1 MAVHGNLL
9 PAKYRGSR
17 IERRSS
23 MKPSRP
29 TFLLAAVCGAASLAL
44 SVPEPIDRLKLEPLH
59 KAGQAFREALANPGS
74 PLAGLKELRQQLEME
89 AEKVEGRL
97 GSKREKYLYDLYST
111 AAAEYG
117 ACLAR
122 YEIHRSRERL
132 DSEVKAVADYLR
144 RADLVYR
151 GEPEQTVESAQTP
164 AEAPP
169 PAGLPAGP
177 SAASPVPA
185 PPAPSREAAPPAAAS
200 PAEPP
205 PAPPAAIP
213 APAPPP
219 RAERPIP
226 PPAPRRLAASPE
238 MTPTQFRKAADR
250 VKIAKKADAVRG
262 CDLIAQIAIPG
273 PDRQGAYEIG
283 GRNFFYEDS
292 LGLARLK
299 TVEAGGDTFRPVNK
313 SRTGLT
319 GEAYRCGG

>member
-1 MAVHGNLL
+1 
-9 PAKYRGSR
+9 
-17 IERRSS
+17 

-29 TFLLAAVCGAASLAL
+29 TLLLAAVCGAASLAL
-44 SVPEPIDRLKLEPLH
+44 SAPEPIDRLKLEPLH
-59 KAGQAFREALANPGS
+59 TAGQAFREALANHGS
-74 PLAGLKELRQQLEME
+74 AFAGLRELARKVEME
-89 AEKVEGRL
+89 AEKIEGRL
-97 GSKREKYLYDLYST
+97 GSKTEKYVYDLYST

-122 YEIHRSRERL
+122 YETHGSRERL

-151 GEPEQTVESAQTP
+151 GEPEQAAEPAQAP
-164 AEAPP
+164 AEAPAPASPPAASPAPAPPAASREAPP
-169 PAGLPAGP
+169 PA
-177 SAASPVPA
+177 AAT
-185 PPAPSREAAPPAAAS
+185 

-205 PAPPAAIP
+205 PAPPAAAP
-213 APAPPP
+213 PPAPPP
-219 RAERPIP
+219 RAERPVP
-226 PPAPRRLAASPE
+226 PPVRPPVAAGPE

-250 VKIAKKADAVRG
+250 VKIAKKADSIRG
-262 CDLIAQIAIPG
+262 CDLVAEIAIPG

-313 SRTGLT
+313 SKTGLT